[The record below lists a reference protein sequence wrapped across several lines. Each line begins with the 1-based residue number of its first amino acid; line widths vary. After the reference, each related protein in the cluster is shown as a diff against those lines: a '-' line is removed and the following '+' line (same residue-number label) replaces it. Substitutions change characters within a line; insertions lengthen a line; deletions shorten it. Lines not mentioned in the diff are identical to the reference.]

1 MVLSLRRLSLTRPVC
16 AIDVE
21 TTGLDPRH
29 DRIVEV
35 GVVRVEADGHVRIL
49 EQRVNPRQPIP
60 AAACRVRP
68 VVSAMVADRNSSPRR
83 RPRSRPRRFGITAP
97 RHWG

>member
-1 MVLSLRRLSLTRPVC
+1 MVLSLRRLRLTRPVC

-21 TTGLDPRH
+21 TTGVDPRH

-35 GVVRVEADGHVRIL
+35 GVVRVEPDGHVRIL

-60 AAACRVRP
+60 AAATGVHGLTDAE
-68 VVSAMVADRNSSPRR
+68 VGT
-83 RPRSRPRRFGITAP
+83 SRPHSLP
-97 RHWG
+97 SPHPS